1 MLRRE
6 QHIFHH
12 QPVLV
17 LLYIYIYLTSPCHG
31 RQSIL
36 SPCNMGFQ
44 TLLMIAHLLHLIFIA
59 SPKNVGPSW
68 VAFPRSRTRAQTS
81 MILSS
86 WSTQFAI
93 SMNTTSGED
102 TLVSFNYHKRTEP
115 AYIYIYTYT
124 YTFVC
129 SKPLNFP
136 KSMKQLQGVRNS
148 VAWKLRAAAVCE
160 EELVRKLIHRW
171 GVEASG
177 SEQRVIQWWTGWW
190 FQRFIFHN
198 IWDSPSHW
206 LICFNVVKAT
216 NQWKWWW
223 FDVWLFGD
231 SSNNLYRDFFDDL
244 W

>member
-36 SPCNMGFQ
+36 PPCNMGFQ

-102 TLVSFNYHKRTEP
+102 TLVSFNYHQPTEP
-115 AYIYIYTYT
+115 AYYGVYMYIYIHLCMFKTPQFSQIHET
-124 YTFVC
+124 TSGRAQFSGLEAPGRGC
-129 SKPLNFP
+129 LRRGAGAEAHLSLGGW
-136 KSMKQLQGVRNS
+136 STRGVNNG
-148 VAWKLRAAAVCE
+148 WFNG
-160 EELVRKLIHRW
+160 ELVGGFKH
-171 GVEASG
+171 
-177 SEQRVIQWWTGWW
+177 
-190 FQRFIFHN
+190 F
-198 IWDSPSHW
+198 
-206 LICFNVVKAT
+206 
-216 NQWKWWW
+216 
-223 FDVWLFGD
+223 LFSIIYGIVLPID
-231 SSNNLYRDFFDDL
+231 
-244 W
+244 